1 MTIRLTM
8 RILLLVAI
16 TALVVGACLIAFA
29 ALPEPESSF
38 GWTAY
43 APLSNTVYSPAG
55 AHVLSTAEMVGFGLM
70 AAGLIGLA
78 FWGGCAVG
86 REHPRADSTP
96 APRPTKI
103 D

>member
-1 MTIRLTM
+1 MTFRLTM
-8 RILLLVAI
+8 RVLLLVAI

-43 APLSNTVYSPAG
+43 APLSGTTYSPAG
-55 AHVLSTAEMVGFGLM
+55 THVLSTAEVVGFGLI

-86 REHPRADSTP
+86 REHPGAGAT
-96 APRPTKI
+96 PRPTEL